1 MLYPKKIQLFLKQS
15 KLKRSKKFQLSS
27 LKQMLIKKKYLLK
40 INGKIPK
47 KSLLDKLKKQKKK
60 RPLNK
65 LNKDNKSIQNKN
77 LIKLRTFTISLNKH

>member
-47 KSLLDKLKKQKKK
+47 KSLLDKLKK
-60 RPLNK
+60 
-65 LNKDNKSIQNKN
+65 
-77 LIKLRTFTISLNKH
+77 